1 MMTNLLAQMSID
13 DTAWVK
19 SYDIQIAGTIEDL
32 GIEVEITPFW
42 ERGKKLSNI
51 EVALLKICEERL
63 QQSKQYYADGNW
75 NFVEISPYVL
85 MIKTIEM
92 FYSALDKASKENWK
106 VFHLNT
112 KEISKEKVL
121 EQIEKKKKRV
131 DKMSKTVDSTTEQ
144 SIIDVVRTEIQ
155 SLRNIITTAPLQPT
169 QYAQSILCNKNNTVE
184 RTPNTKHLETNNNE
198 YEEEIVPRKVISIWG
213 VSMRAW

>member
-131 DKMSKTVDSTTEQ
+131 DKISKNVDSTTEQ
-144 SIIDVVRTEIQ
+144 SITDVVINEIQ
-155 SLRNIITTAPLQPT
+155 SLRNIIATAPLQPT
-169 QYAQSILCNKNNTVE
+169 QYAQSIPLQQNNTIE
-184 RTPNTKHLETNNNE
+184 TPQKQHLETNNNE

-213 VSMRAW
+213 VSMRAG

>member
-1 MMTNLLAQMSID
+1 M
-13 DTAWVK
+13 
-19 SYDIQIAGTIEDL
+19 
-32 GIEVEITPFW
+32 
-42 ERGKKLSNI
+42 
-51 EVALLKICEERL
+51 ALLKICEERL

-131 DKMSKTVDSTTEQ
+131 EKISKTVDSETEK
-144 SIIDVVRTEIQ
+144 SIIDMVRAEIQ

-169 QYAQSILCNKNNTVE
+169 QYAQSIPLQQVE
-184 RTPNTKHLETNNNE
+184 KQQTKILETNNNE

-213 VSMRAW
+213 VSMRAG

>member
-1 MMTNLLAQMSID
+1 M
-13 DTAWVK
+13 
-19 SYDIQIAGTIEDL
+19 
-32 GIEVEITPFW
+32 
-42 ERGKKLSNI
+42 SNI

-155 SLRNIITTAPLQPT
+155 SLRNIVATAPLRPT
-169 QYAQSILCNKNNTVE
+169 QYAQSIPLQQNNTIE
-184 RTPNTKHLETNNNE
+184 TLQKQHLETNNNE